1 MCFSNQVS
9 CTSLQ
14 NRNSKHMKR
23 ASQSTYT
30 ETPPPTY
37 DSVWTTHITGGERRH
52 VNLTY
57 DSKGI
62 FVDTKVAMSIFLI
75 NYKSLESNSRTWVLI
90 PVILFAD
97 SIMYPCAGG
106 MVAISN
112 RSGVRPD
119 HQVHVD
125 STYPQVLHISER
137 RSTTNRPFFFPLY
150 LSVLKP
156 PPTNRPFFFQSARL
170 SRIHARLLPG

>member
-62 FVDTKVAMSIFLI
+62 FVDTKGAMSIFLI

-97 SIMYPCAGG
+97 IIMYPCAGG
-106 MVAISN
+106 MVPTWWDEDRGGQHGCHIQPIRCQA
-112 RSGVRPD
+112 RPYTWIAP
-119 HQVHVD
+119 VHRCC
-125 STYPQVLHISER
+125 TLAKR
-137 RSTTNRPFFFPLY
+137 GA
-150 LSVLKP
+150 
-156 PPTNRPFFFQSARL
+156 PPTDQWRSHPLAV
-170 SRIHARLLPG
+170 